1 MKFINQL
8 HEKRYDEFIT
18 KDETEVSD
26 LERKALFYIL
36 SGVDQL
42 YDLADQIYEFPMHLI
57 NTKGLEIVEKNED
70 LELTTETKC
79 LLSLAKDLYTAIRE
93 KGVTEVFSAI
103 DDVEKFQLALNA
115 IKLRFNKPMLL

>member
-1 MKFINQL
+1 MKFLNQL
-8 HEKRYDEFIT
+8 HEKRYLEFIT
-18 KDETEVSD
+18 KDETDPSD

-42 YDLADQIYEFPMHLI
+42 YELADEIYEFQIHLI
-57 NTKGLEIVEKNED
+57 NTKGLENVESNKE
-70 LELTTETKC
+70 LELTNETKC

-103 DDVEKFQLALNA
+103 DDAEKFQLALNA
-115 IKLRFNKPMLL
+115 IKLRFNKPLHL